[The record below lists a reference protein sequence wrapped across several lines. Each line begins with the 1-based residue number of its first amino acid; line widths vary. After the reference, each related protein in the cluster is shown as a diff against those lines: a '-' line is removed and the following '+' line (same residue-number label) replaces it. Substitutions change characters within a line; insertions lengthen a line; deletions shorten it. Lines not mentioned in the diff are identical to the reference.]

1 MRLKCIGNFV
11 VAVFVADDYSVRF
24 EFYCL
29 LYEKVSAVVGCQKL
43 DLEKV
48 SVLSDHIKG
57 LSSDGSCGSEYGYAS
72 FLHNFS

>member
-1 MRLKCIGNFV
+1 MRLKRISNFLV
-11 VAVFVADDYSVRF
+11 TVFVADDYSVCV
-24 EFYCL
+24 EFDRLFYK
-29 LYEKVSAVVGCQKL
+29 KVSAVVGCQKL